1 MTSGSEARRY
11 LRRHRY
17 GILATQSQACAGY
30 PFGSVTPFVLDHQAQ
45 PVILVSRL
53 AEHTK
58 NIAAN
63 PRVSLL
69 VHEPAP
75 DIQAG
80 SRLTLIG
87 DAAAPADPDSIK
99 RRYLRYLPN
108 AERLLALGDFSF
120 YVIAPRRL
128 RFIGGFGDIL
138 WLSPGNYAPPANRLA
153 EEEEALIAH
162 MNQRQAPDLRAC
174 IDFFHQRPAAAVE
187 MIGIDC
193 DGCDVRADSEIL
205 RVDFEP
211 AVTTAEAARA
221 ALVALAKDSRS
232 S

>member
-1 MTSGSEARRY
+1 MTSGPEARRY

-17 GILATQSQACAGY
+17 GVLSTLSKTCAGY
-30 PFGSVTPFVLDHQAQ
+30 PYGSVTPFVLDHQAQ

-58 NIAAN
+58 NIAAD

-75 DIQAG
+75 DIQTG

-87 DAAAPADPDSIK
+87 DAAAPARSETIR
-99 RRYLRYLPN
+99 RRYLRFFPT
-108 AERLLALGDFSF
+108 AGRLLALGDFSF
-120 YVIAPRRL
+120 WIVTPRRL
-128 RFIGGFGDIL
+128 RFIGGFGDIA
-138 WLSPGNYAPPANRLA
+138 WLSPETYAPPADRLA
-153 EEEEALIAH
+153 GEEEAIIAH
-162 MNQRQAPDLRAC
+162 INQNHANELRIC
-174 IDFFHQRPAAAVE
+174 LDFSRQRPAAAME

-205 RVDFEP
+205 RIDFEST
-211 AVTTAEAARA
+211 VITAEEARA
-221 ALVALAKDSRS
+221 ALIAMATQTRP
-232 S
+232 

>member
-17 GILATQSQACAGY
+17 GVLSTLSQTCAGY

-58 NIAAN
+58 NIAAD

-69 VHEPAP
+69 VHETAP

-87 DAAAPADPDSIK
+87 DAAVPADPDSIK

-138 WLSPGNYAPPANRLA
+138 WLSPGNYAPPANQLA
-153 EEEEALIAH
+153 EEEEAFIAH
-162 MNQRQAPDLRAC
+162 MNRRYAPDLRAC
-174 IDFFHQRPAAAVE
+174 IDFSQRSAAEVE

-193 DGCDVRADSEIL
+193 DGCDVRADGKIL
-205 RVDFEP
+205 RIDFEP
-211 AVTTAEAARA
+211 AVTTAEKARA
-221 ALVALAKDSRS
+221 ALVALAKDGRS